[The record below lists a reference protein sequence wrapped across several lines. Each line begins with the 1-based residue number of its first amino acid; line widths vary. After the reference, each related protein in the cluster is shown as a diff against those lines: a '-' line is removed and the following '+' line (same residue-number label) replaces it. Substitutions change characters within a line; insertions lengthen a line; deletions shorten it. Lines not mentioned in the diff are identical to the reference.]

1 MTNLKNIIM
10 KNVFVI
16 LCLSTLLLSCDKK
29 ENNLP
34 LDPQRE
40 MSFSGTFQTM
50 NSDNISGTVTLNISN
65 GYYVCQTNLPF
76 GSGAGIFEI
85 NDKTLNF
92 IDTLFFQVPSIYG
105 PSYVLSGSHDYRFDG
120 EKLEIWK
127 KKNVG
132 EIIYKLTMKN

>member
-1 MTNLKNIIM
+1 M
-10 KNVFVI
+10 KKAFVI
-16 LCLSTLLLSCDKK
+16 MCLLTLLLSCDKK

-34 LDPQRE
+34 LDPQWE

-50 NSDNISGTVTLNISN
+50 NSDNIYGTVTLNISN
-65 GYYVCQTNLPF
+65 GYYECQTNLPF

-85 NDKTLNF
+85 NDETLHF
-92 IDTLFFQVPSIYG
+92 IDTLFLHGPSTYG

-132 EIIYKLTMKN
+132 EIIYKLAMKNYAQ